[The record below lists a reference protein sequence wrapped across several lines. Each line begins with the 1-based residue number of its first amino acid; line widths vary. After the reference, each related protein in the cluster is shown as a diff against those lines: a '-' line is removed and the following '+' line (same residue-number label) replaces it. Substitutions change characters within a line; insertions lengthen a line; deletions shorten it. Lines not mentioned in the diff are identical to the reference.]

1 MKKLFYLCAAAAI
14 VAACTG
20 AAPTKVENEK
30 CNCLLCETSD
40 SLDYYNKLDSAA
52 QDYTWVYPH
61 SENFNEWYDSLTVIV
76 CHKLSTSENLDSTI
90 EDMLAS
96 KSFMKCIYSGFDG
109 LCGDCY
115 DTLSCEIE
123 QFYTILENK

>member
-20 AAPTKVENEK
+20 AAPTKVKNEK
-30 CNCLLCETSD
+30 CNCLLCEASD

-52 QDYTWVYPH
+52 WDYTWVYPH

-123 QFYTILENK
+123 QFYTILETK

>member
-20 AAPTKVENEK
+20 GTPTKVEKEN
-30 CNCLLCETSD
+30 CNCPLCEASD

-52 QDYTWVYPH
+52 WDYTWVYPH
-61 SENFNEWYDSLTVIV
+61 SENFNEWYDSLT
-76 CHKLSTSENLDSTI
+76 

>member
-30 CNCLLCETSD
+30 CNCLLCEASD

-52 QDYTWVYPH
+52 WDYTWVYPH
-61 SENFNEWYDSLTVIV
+61 SENSNEWSASLTVIV
-76 CHKLSTSENLDSTI
+76 CHKLCTSENLDSTI

>member
-20 AAPTKVENEK
+20 GTPTKVEKEN
-30 CNCLLCETSD
+30 CNCPLCEASD

-52 QDYTWVYPH
+52 WDYTWVYPH

>member
-1 MKKLFYLCAAAAI
+1 MKKLFYLYAAAAI

-30 CNCLLCETSD
+30 CNCLLCEASD

-52 QDYTWVYPH
+52 WDYTWVYPH

>member
-30 CNCLLCETSD
+30 CNCLLCEASD
-40 SLDYYNKLDSAA
+40 SLDYYAKLDSAA
-52 QDYTWVYPH
+52 RDSTWIYPH
-61 SENFNEWYDSLTVIV
+61 SENFDEWYDSLTVIV
-76 CHKLSTSENLDSTI
+76 CHELSTSENLDSTI

-96 KSFMKCIYSGFDG
+96 ESFMKCIYSGFDG

>member
-14 VAACTG
+14 VAACTD

-30 CNCLLCETSD
+30 CNCLLCEASD

-52 QDYTWVYPH
+52 WDYTWVYPH

>member
-1 MKKLFYLCAAAAI
+1 MKKLLSICVAAAI

-20 AAPTKVENEK
+20 GTPTKVENEK
-30 CNCLLCETSD
+30 CDCLLCEASD
-40 SLDYYNKLDSAA
+40 SLDYYTKLDSAA
-52 QDYTWVYPH
+52 WDSTCIYPH
-61 SENFNEWYDSLTVIV
+61 SENFDKWYDSLTVLI
-76 CHKLSTSENLDSTI
+76 CHELSTSENLDSTI

-96 KSFMKCIYSGFDG
+96 ESFSKCIYGGFDG

-115 DTLSCEIE
+115 DTLHTEIE

>member
-20 AAPTKVENEK
+20 VTSTKVESEK
-30 CNCLLCETSD
+30 CNCLLCEASD
-40 SLDYYNKLDSAA
+40 SLNYYAKLDGAVGDS
-52 QDYTWVYPH
+52 TCIYPH
-61 SENFNEWYDSLTVIV
+61 SENFNKWYDSLTVIV
-76 CHKLSTSENLDSTI
+76 CYELSTSENLDSTV

-96 KSFMKCIYSGFDG
+96 KAFMKCIDGGFDG
-109 LCGDCY
+109 LCGECY
-115 DTLSCEIE
+115 DTLSYEIE

>member
-1 MKKLFYLCAAAAI
+1 MKKLLSICAAAAI

-20 AAPTKVENEK
+20 GTPTKVENEN
-30 CNCLLCETSD
+30 CNCLLCEASD
-40 SLDYYNKLDSAA
+40 SLDYYAKLDSAA
-52 QDYTWVYPH
+52 WDSTWMRH
-61 SENFNEWYDSLTVIV
+61 SDNFNEWYDSLTVIV
-76 CHKLSTSENLDSTI
+76 CHELSTSENLDSTI

-96 KSFMKCIYSGFDG
+96 ESFMKCINGGFDG

-115 DTLSCEIE
+115 DTLSCEID

>member
-1 MKKLFYLCAAAAI
+1 MKKLLSICVAAAI

-20 AAPTKVENEK
+20 GTPTKVEKENCK
-30 CNCLLCETSD
+30 CLLCEASD
-40 SLDYYNKLDSAA
+40 SLDYYAKLDSIAW
-52 QDYTWVYPH
+52 DSTWMRH
-61 SENFNEWYDSLTVIV
+61 SDNFDEWYDSLTVIV
-76 CHKLSTSENLDSTI
+76 CHELSTSENLDSTI

-96 KSFMKCIYSGFDG
+96 ESFMKCIYSGFDG

>member
-30 CNCLLCETSD
+30 CNCLLCEASD

-52 QDYTWVYPH
+52 WDYTWDYPH

-109 LCGDCY
+109 LCGNCY

>member
-20 AAPTKVENEK
+20 TAPTKVENEK
-30 CNCLLCETSD
+30 CNCLLCEASD

-52 QDYTWVYPH
+52 WDYTWVYPH

-109 LCGDCY
+109 LCGNCY

>member
-1 MKKLFYLCAAAAI
+1 MKKLLSICAAAAI

-20 AAPTKVENEK
+20 GTPIKVEKENCK
-30 CNCLLCETSD
+30 CLLCEASD
-40 SLDYYNKLDSAA
+40 SLDYYAKLDSIAW
-52 QDYTWVYPH
+52 DSTWMRH
-61 SENFNEWYDSLTVIV
+61 SDNFDEWYDSLTVIV
-76 CHKLSTSENLDSTI
+76 CHELSTSENLDSTI

-96 KSFMKCIYSGFDG
+96 ESFMKCIYSGFDG

>member
-30 CNCLLCETSD
+30 CNCLLCEASD

-52 QDYTWVYPH
+52 WDYTWVYPH

-123 QFYTILENK
+123 QFYTILETK

>member
-30 CNCLLCETSD
+30 CNCLLCEASD

-52 QDYTWVYPH
+52 WDYTCVYPH

-96 KSFMKCIYSGFDG
+96 KSFMTCIYSGFDG

>member
-1 MKKLFYLCAAAAI
+1 MKKLFYLCVAAAI

-30 CNCLLCETSD
+30 CNCLLCEASD

-52 QDYTWVYPH
+52 WDYTWVYPH

-96 KSFMKCIYSGFDG
+96 KSFMKCIYSGSDG

>member
-30 CNCLLCETSD
+30 CNCLLCEASD

-52 QDYTWVYPH
+52 WDYIWVYPH

>member
-1 MKKLFYLCAAAAI
+1 MKKLLSICAAAAI
-14 VAACTG
+14 VTACTG
-20 AAPTKVENEK
+20 GTPIKVEKENCK
-30 CNCLLCETSD
+30 CLLCEASD
-40 SLDYYNKLDSAA
+40 SLDYYAKLDSIAL
-52 QDYTWVYPH
+52 DSTWMRH
-61 SENFNEWYDSLTVIV
+61 SDNFDEWYDSLTVIV
-76 CHKLSTSENLDSTI
+76 CHELSTSENLDSTI

-96 KSFMKCIYSGFDG
+96 ESFMKCIYSGFDG

>member
-30 CNCLLCETSD
+30 CNCLLCEASD
-40 SLDYYNKLDSAA
+40 ALDYYNKLDSAA
-52 QDYTWVYPH
+52 WDYTWDYPH

-109 LCGDCY
+109 LCGNCY

>member
-20 AAPTKVENEK
+20 AAPTKMENEK
-30 CNCLLCETSD
+30 CNCLLCEASD

-52 QDYTWVYPH
+52 WDYTWVYPH

-123 QFYTILENK
+123 QFYTILETK

>member
-1 MKKLFYLCAAAAI
+1 MKKLFYLCAAATI

-30 CNCLLCETSD
+30 CNCLLCEASD

-52 QDYTWVYPH
+52 WDYTWVYPH

-76 CHKLSTSENLDSTI
+76 CHKLSTSKNLDFTI

>member
-14 VAACTG
+14 VAACTD

-30 CNCLLCETSD
+30 CNCLLCEASD

-52 QDYTWVYPH
+52 WDYTWVYPH

-96 KSFMKCIYSGFDG
+96 KPFMRCIYSGFDG

>member
-30 CNCLLCETSD
+30 CNCLLCEASD

-52 QDYTWVYPH
+52 WDYTWVYPH

-96 KSFMKCIYSGFDG
+96 RAFMKCIYSGFDG